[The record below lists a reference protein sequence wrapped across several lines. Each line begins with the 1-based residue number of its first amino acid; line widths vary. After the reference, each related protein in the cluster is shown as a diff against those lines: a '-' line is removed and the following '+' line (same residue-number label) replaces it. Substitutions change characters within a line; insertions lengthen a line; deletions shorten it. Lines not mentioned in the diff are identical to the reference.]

1 MLDETAKP
9 RIEAALEGRDYAV
22 LRELCRGQEPA
33 DIAKLIEELEEQ
45 HRAVFFRLL
54 PRDTA
59 GRAFEY
65 LEPESQESL
74 LRSLGQEHVAS
85 ILNDMS
91 PDDRTALLEELPAS
105 VTKHLLALLSP
116 AERALAVQLLGYPE
130 GTIGRLMTP
139 DYVAVRPDWTMQR
152 VFEHIRKYGSDRETL
167 NVLYVVDDHGR
178 LVDDLRMR
186 QILLAGPE
194 SKIADLCDWKY
205 VGLSAYDDQEKAIH
219 AFQEYDR
226 VALPVTDSNG
236 VLLGIITHDDVLDVA
251 QEEATEDIHKIG
263 AVEALEDP
271 YMDVRFTE
279 MVKKRARW
287 LVVLFVGE
295 MLTAS
300 AMGFFEGEIAR
311 AVVLALFVPLII
323 SSGGNSGSQAA
334 TLVIRAMALGEITL
348 ASWWTVMR
356 REIFSGLA
364 LGAILGSIGF
374 VRIAVWQESG
384 LYDYGPY
391 WVGLALTVA
400 FALLGVVLWGTLIGS
415 MLPFLLRR
423 LGADPASS
431 SAPFVATLV
440 DVTGLVIYFT
450 VAQAL
455 LQGKLL

>member
-9 RIEAALEGRDYAV
+9 RIEAALEGRDFAA
-22 LRELCRGQEPA
+22 LRELCAGQEPA
-33 DIAKLIEELEEQ
+33 DIAKLIEELEER
-45 HRAVFFRLL
+45 HRAVLFRLL

-59 GRAFEY
+59 GPVFEY
-65 LEPESQESL
+65 LEPEAQQSL
-74 LRSLGQEHVAS
+74 LRSLGQEQVAT

-105 VTKHLLALLSP
+105 VTKHLLAQLSP
-116 AERALAVQLLGYPE
+116 PERAIAVQLLGYPE
-130 GTIGRLMTP
+130 GSIGRLMTP
-139 DYVAVRPDWTMQR
+139 DYVAVHPDWTMQR

-178 LVDDLRMR
+178 LIDDLRMR
-186 QILLAGPE
+186 QILLAPADGR
-194 SKIADLCDWKY
+194 ITDLCDWKY
-205 VGLSAYDDQEKAIH
+205 IGLSAYDDQEKAIH
-219 AFQEYDR
+219 VFQEYDR
-226 VALPVTDSNG
+226 AALPVTDSNG
-236 VLLGIITHDDVLDVA
+236 VLLGIVTHDDVLDVA

-287 LVVLFVGE
+287 LVILFLGE
-295 MLTAS
+295 MLTAT
-300 AMGFFEGEIAR
+300 AMAFFEEEIAR

-348 ASWWTVMR
+348 SSWWAVMR

-364 LGAILGSIGF
+364 LGAILGTIGF
-374 VRIAVWQESG
+374 VRITVWQQAFHM
-384 LYDYGPY
+384 YGEH
-391 WVGLALTVA
+391 WLGLAFTVA
-400 FALLGVVLWGTLIGS
+400 MALMGVVLWGTLVGS
-415 MLPFLLRR
+415 MLPFLMRR
-423 LGADPASS
+423 LGADPAAS

-455 LQGKLL
+455 LRGKLL

>member
-9 RIEAALEGRDYAV
+9 RIEAALEGRDFAA
-22 LRELCRGQEPA
+22 LRELCAGQEPA
-33 DIAKLIEELEEQ
+33 DIAKLIEELEER
-45 HRAVFFRLL
+45 HRAVLFRLL

-59 GRAFEY
+59 GRVFEY
-65 LEPESQESL
+65 LEPEAQESL
-74 LRSLGQEHVAS
+74 LRSLGQEHVAT

-105 VTKHLLALLSP
+105 VTKHLLAQLSP
-116 AERALAVQLLGYPE
+116 PERAIAVQLLGYPE
-130 GTIGRLMTP
+130 GSIGRLMTP

-178 LVDDLRMR
+178 LIDDLRMR
-186 QILLAGPE
+186 QILLAPAEGR
-194 SKIADLCDWKY
+194 ITDLCDWKY
-205 VGLSAYDDQEKAIH
+205 IGLSAYDDQEKAIH
-219 AFQEYDR
+219 VFQEYDR
-226 VALPVTDSNG
+226 AALPVTDSNG
-236 VLLGIITHDDVLDVA
+236 VLLGIVTHDDVLDVA

-287 LVVLFVGE
+287 LIVLFVGE
-295 MLTAS
+295 MLTTT
-300 AMGFFEGEIAR
+300 AMGFFEKEIAR

-348 ASWWTVMR
+348 ASWWAVMR
-356 REIFSGLA
+356 REILSGLA
-364 LGAILGSIGF
+364 LGAILGVIGF
-374 VRIAVWQESG
+374 ARIAAWAQINDTLG
-384 LYDYGPY
+384 DHWLFLGIA
-391 WVGLALTVA
+391 VGLALV
-400 FALLGVVLWGTLIGS
+400 GVVVWGTVVGS

-423 LGADPASS
+423 LGADPAAS
-431 SAPFVATLV
+431 SAPFVSTLV

-455 LQGKLL
+455 LRGRLL